1 MELTFD
7 LRFFIHYGLHIF
19 LPWVIAFIFFKSK
32 FKLAWTLMILTMII
46 DLDHLF
52 AVPIFDSTRCSIG
65 FHFLHS
71 YYAIAFYFVSIYFKK
86 TRIIGIGLILH
97 IVVDIIDCILM
108 KYI

>member
-1 MELTFD
+1 MELVFD
-7 LRFFIHYGLHIF
+7 LRFFIHYGLHLLLSGI
-19 LPWVIAFIFFKSK
+19 IAFIFFKSK
-32 FKLAWTLMILTMII
+32 FKLAWALMILAMII

-71 YYAIAFYFVSIYFKK
+71 YYAIGVYFVLIYFKK

-97 IVVDIIDCILM
+97 ILVDIIDCILM
-108 KYI
+108 KWL